1 MALVKAPWELPL
13 MRAAGRVLAE
23 LMAEVREQVAPGVT
37 PLDLDAIFAEGLRRR
52 GARSAFKGYQPGP
65 EFRPFPN
72 TICSSK
78 NSQVVHGI
86 PDGVPLQEG
95 DLISLDFGLEFRGYF
110 ADAAFSVYLGDAPP
124 KVRLLLDVTQ
134 ESLYKAVSRAVPG
147 ARIGDLGHLIQH
159 HCEAQGLGVVRDYV
173 GHGIGRQMHEPPSV
187 PNFGKEGTGVVLK
200 AGMCLAVE
208 PMITLGSYRTR
219 TLKDR
224 WTVVT
229 DDGSLAAHFEHT
241 VLLTEQGPEILTV
254 LPN

>member
-1 MALVKAPWELPL
+1 
-13 MRAAGRVLAE
+13 MRAAGHVLAD
-23 LMAEVREQVAPGVT
+23 LIAEIREQVAPGVS
-37 PLDLDAIFAEGLRRR
+37 PLDLDRLFEEGLKRK

-86 PDGVPLQEG
+86 PDAVPLVEG
-95 DLISLDFGLEFRGYF
+95 DLVSLDFGLEYRGYF
-110 ADAAFSVYLGDAPP
+110 ADSAFSVYLGDPAPR
-124 KVRLLLDVTQ
+124 VQELLDVTQ

-147 ARIGDLGHLIQH
+147 ARIGDLGNLIQQT
-159 HCEAQGLGVVRDYV
+159 CESKGLGVVREYV

-187 PNFGKEGTGVVLK
+187 PNFGKTNTGVVLK
-200 AGMCLAVE
+200 PGMCLAIE

-219 TLKDR
+219 TMKDR

-229 DDGSLAAHFEHT
+229 EDGSLAAHFEHT
-241 VLLTEQGPEILTV
+241 VLITEQGPEILTIH
-254 LPN
+254 PN